1 MREDKRIKELQR
13 LALNTKRILRETN
26 FLWFKLFIECTRYC
40 LIAHFCISFI
50 HIFLLANNIII
61 KGKCASVFPMKQGFV
76 YKLLLRGMIET
87 WHRRSFP
94 WIWPAELVG
103 WPRFQLFTL
112 FSSHPRFNTSNFY
125 ASHLRF
131 KMSNFFIIPPN
142 LKNRETRAGVFE
154 TKIKCNSN
162 ISFPGYHGP

>member
-1 MREDKRIKELQR
+1 MSIYINIMDLLHNITVKWPLALIRLYNMREDKRIKELQR

-50 HIFLLANNIII
+50 HIFLLANNIIN

-87 WHRRSFP
+87 WEIQRIRNAVTHFCKNH
-94 WIWPAELVG
+94 ID
-103 WPRFQLFTL
+103 
-112 FSSHPRFNTSNFY
+112 FY
-125 ASHLRF
+125 YT
-131 KMSNFFIIPPN
+131 MSDNMQ
-142 LKNRETRAGVFE
+142 
-154 TKIKCNSN
+154 
-162 ISFPGYHGP
+162 

>member
-76 YKLLLRGMIET
+76 YNHLLRGMIET
-87 WHRRSFP
+87 WEIQRIRNAVTHFCKNHIDFIVLWVTTCDETINTFEIFP
-94 WIWPAELVG
+94 LVISI
-103 WPRFQLFTL
+103 FLFT
-112 FSSHPRFNTSNFY
+112 
-125 ASHLRF
+125 AWI
-131 KMSNFFIIPPN
+131 MSVVCHIYSYSDSKYNIMLYKFITCY
-142 LKNRETRAGVFE
+142 KV
-154 TKIKCNSN
+154 
-162 ISFPGYHGP
+162 

>member
-50 HIFLLANNIII
+50 HIFLLANNIIN

-87 WHRRSFP
+87 WEIQRIRNAVTHFCKNHIDFYCTMSDNMQYNHKH
-94 WIWPAELVG
+94 IWDISIG
-103 WPRFQLFTL
+103 HFDFSFQLAL
-112 FSSHPRFNTSNFY
+112 CHWLIISNLYPQTRISGSYIY
-125 ASHLRF
+125 A
-131 KMSNFFIIPPN
+131 
-142 LKNRETRAGVFE
+142 
-154 TKIKCNSN
+154 
-162 ISFPGYHGP
+162 